1 MSVENSVSIII
12 PTYNRGRILSKSIKS
27 ILEQSYPYWELL
39 IVDDCSTDATTKI
52 GNQFSS
58 FIHQIIKIIFTCKY
72 YNATKKQDRLNER
85 LSS

>member
-52 GNQFSS
+52 GN
-58 FIHQIIKIIFTCKY
+58 
-72 YNATKKQDRLNER
+72 
-85 LSS
+85 